1 MKAQDKTRR
10 PPLSPS
16 IVGDEA
22 TEGLKKRLR
31 DLGLIVNAGA
41 GKPARPAAKKK
52 GGKEGGR
59 K

>member
-1 MKAQDKTRR
+1 MKGKNDQTQT
-10 PPLSPS
+10 PLSSP
-16 IVGDEA
+16 IVDDKA

-41 GKPARPAAKKK
+41 GKNAKQAGKKK
-52 GGKEGGR
+52 GGK